1 MSLPSMAAGSR
12 PSPPYLNWT
21 MNPSEFRTVRSYCEH
36 RSSSDCEQRERV
48 SELGEEILA
57 RNSVA
62 LVDGL
67 YLH

>member
-36 RSSSDCEQRERV
+36 RSSSDCEQRERE
-48 SELGEEILA
+48 SE
-57 RNSVA
+57 SVN
-62 LVDGL
+62 
-67 YLH
+67 